1 MLRHLTSGLQLN
13 TVWTPRPALTPTN
26 IVLYSYCYDLITS
39 ISQNN
44 CRVSNKNSRLYFRG
58 EVLIPQFP
66 SSPRSHWSHL
76 PSSVFTPASGLWL
89 PTSQCKS
96 IHRRIRICAGIYLVI
111 SPRISQQ
118 LSESYRKHGQIRL
131 WCKLWPSSKFNWIWQ
146 EIEYTQSTKQIY
158 HFVRNSI
165 QYKSRFQKVNQKWSR
180 RVEICFRVS
189 LHSPLLIMSL
199 WRGQIRE

>member
-118 LSESYRKHGQIRL
+118 LSESCRKHGQIRYASDVNCGRHQSL
-131 WCKLWPSSKFNWIWQ
+131 
-146 EIEYTQSTKQIY
+146 IEFDK
-158 HFVRNSI
+158 R
-165 QYKSRFQKVNQKWSR
+165 
-180 RVEICFRVS
+180 
-189 LHSPLLIMSL
+189 
-199 WRGQIRE
+199 